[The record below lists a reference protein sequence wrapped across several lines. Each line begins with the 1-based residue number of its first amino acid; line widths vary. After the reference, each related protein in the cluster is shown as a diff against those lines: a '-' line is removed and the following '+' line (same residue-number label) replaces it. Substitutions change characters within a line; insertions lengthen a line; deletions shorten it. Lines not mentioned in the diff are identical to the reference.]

1 MAFAISNT
9 LTRIIALG
17 TIVAA
22 PVLATEASAQ
32 RAEDD
37 APWVHASALVGEP
50 QYPPDFERF
59 DYVNPDA
66 PKGGTLELS
75 ETGSFD
81 TLNPIL
87 TKGEVATGLGLVYES
102 LTTSS
107 LDEISADYGLLAEA
121 LSYPEDYAWVK
132 YRLREGAR
140 WHDGEPV
147 TAEDVV
153 WSFDKLVELNPTQ
166 RFYYQH
172 VVQAEALDD
181 RTVLFTFD
189 EKNNKELPHIV
200 GQVLV
205 LPKHWWTATDAQ
217 GNQRDIASSTLEP
230 PLGSGPYRITEVNA
244 GSSVTFTRVEDYW
257 GRDLPVNVGKHNFGE
272 IGYTYFRDRD
282 VEFQAFKAG
291 EFDFWSE
298 NEAKRW
304 ATAYDFPAVEE
315 GRIKREVLENAY
327 RTRGILVGF
336 IPNLRREMFQDPRV
350 RRALNQAF
358 DFETLNETI
367 FYDQY
372 ERVDSFFYGTPLAHE
387 GAPEGRE
394 LEILNEVRGQVPDSV
409 FEGEYE
415 NPVAGSQQALR
426 DNLREAVRL
435 FREAGYELRDGQ
447 MVDSETGEPFEFELL
462 LNGPI
467 IERVALPY
475 AEDLRK
481 IGVTMNVRS
490 VEPSQFVTRLRA
502 RDFDMIYSGWAQSLS
517 PGNEQFDYF
526 GSASADR
533 EGSRNYGGVADPA
546 VDALIEE
553 VVFAPDRDDLIAAT
567 RALDRVLMAQQFV
580 IPSYT
585 ARNSRIAYWNKFDHP
600 DPLPFYSIGFPTV
613 WWYDAD
619 KAEAIQ

>member
-1 MAFAISNT
+1 MLASGA
-9 LTRIIALG
+9 LALG
-17 TIVAA
+17 APAA
-22 PVLATEASAQ
+22 Q
-32 RAEDD
+32 AE
-37 APWVHASALVGEP
+37 PEWKHASALVGEP
-50 QYPPDFERF
+50 QYPPDFAHF
-59 DYVNPDA
+59 DYVNVDA
-66 PKGGTLELS
+66 PKGGTLRLS

-87 TKGEVATGLGLVYES
+87 PKGEAATGLGLVYES

-121 LSYPEDYAWVK
+121 LRYPDDYAWVE

-140 WHDGEPV
+140 WHDDEPV
-147 TAEDVV
+147 TADDVV
-153 WSFDKLVELNPTQ
+153 WSFNRLVELNPTQ

-172 VVQAEALDD
+172 VVEAEAVDA
-181 RTVLFTFD
+181 RTVRFTFD
-189 EKNNKELPHIV
+189 ELNNKELPHIV

-205 LPKHWWTATDAQ
+205 MPEHWWTGTDPQ

-230 PLGSGPYRITEVNA
+230 PLGSGPYRITDVSP
-244 GSSVTFTRVEDYW
+244 GSTVTFSRVEDYW
-257 GRDLPVNVGKHNFGE
+257 GAEVPVNVGKFNFGE
-272 IGYTYFRDRD
+272 ISYTYFRDRD

-291 EFDFWSE
+291 EFDYWNE

-315 GRIKREVLENAY
+315 GRIKREVLENEY

-336 IPNLRREMFQDPRV
+336 IPNLRREMFQDRRV
-350 RRALNQAF
+350 RRALNMAF

-367 FYDQY
+367 FFDQY

-394 LEILNEVRGQVPDSV
+394 LEILEQVRDQVPPEV
-409 FEGEYE
+409 FEGEYV
-415 NPVAGSQQALR
+415 NPVAGDQQALR
-426 DNLREAVRL
+426 ANLREAVGL
-435 FREAGYELRDGQ
+435 FREAGYELRDGR
-447 MVDSETGEPFEFELL
+447 MVNAETGEPFEFELL

-526 GSASADR
+526 GSRAADR
-533 EGSRNYGGVADPA
+533 EASRNFGGIADPA

-553 VVFAPDRDDLIAAT
+553 VVFAEDRDRLIDAT
-567 RALDRVLMAQQFV
+567 RALDRVLMANQYV

-585 ARNSRIAYWNKFDHP
+585 ARNSRIAYWNRFDHP
-600 DPLPFYSIGFPTV
+600 DPLPTYSIGFPTI
-613 WWYDAD
+613 WWYDAE
-619 KAEAIQ
+619 KAEAIR

>member
-1 MAFAISNT
+1 MPSTRFARFFFAIMVASGALA
-9 LTRIIALG
+9 LTAP
-17 TIVAA
+17 AA
-22 PVLATEASAQ
+22 Q
-32 RAEDD
+32 AE
-37 APWVHASALVGEP
+37 PEWKHASALVGEP
-50 QYPPDFERF
+50 QYPPDFPHF
-59 DYVNPDA
+59 DYVNVDA
-66 PKGGTLELS
+66 PKGGTLRLS

-87 TKGEVATGLGLVYES
+87 PKGEAATGLGLVYES

-121 LSYPEDYAWVK
+121 LRYPDDYAWVE

-147 TAEDVV
+147 TADDVV
-153 WSFDKLVELNPTQ
+153 WSFNQLVELNPTQ

-172 VVQAEALDD
+172 VVGAEAVDA
-181 RTVLFTFD
+181 RTVRFTFD
-189 EKNNKELPHIV
+189 ELNNKELPHIV

-205 LPKHWWTATDAQ
+205 MPEHWWTGTDAQ

-230 PLGSGPYRITEVNA
+230 PLGSGPYRITDVSP
-244 GSSVTFTRVEDYW
+244 GSTVTFSRVEDYW
-257 GRDLPVNVGKHNFGE
+257 GAEVPVNVGKFNFGE
-272 IGYTYFRDRD
+272 ISYTYFRDRD

-291 EFDFWSE
+291 EFDYWSE

-315 GRIKREVLENAY
+315 GRIKREVLENEY

-336 IPNLRREMFQDPRV
+336 VPNLRREMFQDRRV
-350 RRALNQAF
+350 RRALNMAF

-367 FYDQY
+367 FFGQY

-394 LEILNEVRGQVPDSV
+394 LEILEQVRDQVPPEV
-409 FEGEYE
+409 FEGEYV
-415 NPVAGSQQALR
+415 NPVAGDQQALR
-426 DNLREAVRL
+426 ANLREAVGL
-435 FREAGYELRDGQ
+435 FREAGYELRDGR
-447 MVDSETGEPFEFELL
+447 MVDAETGEPFEFELL

-526 GSASADR
+526 GSRAADR
-533 EGSRNYGGVADPA
+533 EASRNFGGIADPA

-553 VVFAPDRDDLIAAT
+553 VVFAEDRDRLIDAT
-567 RALDRVLMAQQFV
+567 RALDRVLMANQYV

-585 ARNSRIAYWNKFDHP
+585 ARNSRIAYWNRFDHP
-600 DPLPFYSIGFPTV
+600 DPLPTYSIGFPTI
-613 WWYDAD
+613 WWYDAE
-619 KAEAIQ
+619 KAEAIR

>member
-1 MAFAISNT
+1 LPSTRFARSFFAIMFASG
-9 LTRIIALG
+9 ALAL
-17 TIVAA
+17 AA
-22 PVLATEASAQ
+22 PTAQ
-32 RAEDD
+32 AE
-37 APWVHASALVGEP
+37 PEWKHASALVGEP
-50 QYPPDFERF
+50 QYPPDFPHF
-59 DYVNPDA
+59 DYVNVDA
-66 PKGGTLELS
+66 PKGGTLRLS

-87 TKGEVATGLGLVYES
+87 PKGETATGLGLVYES

-121 LSYPEDYAWVK
+121 LRYPDDYAWVE

-147 TAEDVV
+147 TADDVV
-153 WSFDKLVELNPTQ
+153 WSFNQLVELNPTQ

-172 VVQAEALDD
+172 VVGAEAVDA
-181 RTVLFTFD
+181 RTVRFTFD
-189 EKNNKELPHIV
+189 ELNNKELPHIV

-205 LPKHWWTATDAQ
+205 MPEHWWTGTDAQ

-230 PLGSGPYRITEVNA
+230 PLGSGPYRITDVSP
-244 GSSVTFTRVEDYW
+244 GSTVTFSRVEDYW
-257 GRDLPVNVGKHNFGE
+257 GAEVPVNVGKFNFGE
-272 IGYTYFRDRD
+272 ISYTYFRDRD

-291 EFDFWSE
+291 EFDYWSE

-315 GRIKREVLENAY
+315 GRIKREVLENEY

-336 IPNLRREMFQDPRV
+336 VPNLRREMFQDRRV
-350 RRALNQAF
+350 RRALNMAF

-367 FYDQY
+367 FFGQY

-394 LEILNEVRGQVPDSV
+394 LEILEQVRDQVPPEV
-409 FEGEYE
+409 FEGEYV
-415 NPVAGSQQALR
+415 NPVAGDQQALR
-426 DNLREAVRL
+426 ANLREAVGL
-435 FREAGYELRDGQ
+435 FREAGYELRDGR
-447 MVDSETGEPFEFELL
+447 MVDAETGEPFEFELL

-526 GSASADR
+526 GSRAADR
-533 EGSRNYGGVADPA
+533 EASRNFGGIADPA
-546 VDALIEE
+546 IDALIEE
-553 VVFAPDRDDLIAAT
+553 VVFAEDRDRLIDAT
-567 RALDRVLMAQQFV
+567 RALDRVLMANQYV

-585 ARNSRIAYWNKFDHP
+585 ARNSRIAYWNRFDHP
-600 DPLPFYSIGFPTV
+600 DPLPTYSIGFPTI
-613 WWYDAD
+613 WWYDTE
-619 KAEAIQ
+619 KAEAIR

>member
-1 MAFAISNT
+1 MLASG
-9 LTRIIALG
+9 ALAL
-17 TIVAA
+17 AA
-22 PVLATEASAQ
+22 PAAQ
-32 RAEDD
+32 AE
-37 APWVHASALVGEP
+37 PEWKHASALVGEP
-50 QYPPDFERF
+50 QYPPDFAHF
-59 DYVNPDA
+59 DYVNVDA
-66 PKGGTLELS
+66 PKGGTLRLS

-87 TKGEVATGLGLVYES
+87 PKGETATGLGLVYES

-121 LSYPEDYAWVK
+121 LRYPDDYAWVE

-147 TAEDVV
+147 TADDVV
-153 WSFDKLVELNPTQ
+153 WSFNQLVELNPTQ

-172 VVQAEALDD
+172 VVGAEAVDA
-181 RTVLFTFD
+181 RTVRFTFD
-189 EKNNKELPHIV
+189 ELNNKELPHIV

-205 LPKHWWTATDAQ
+205 MPEHWWTGTDAQ

-230 PLGSGPYRITEVNA
+230 PLGSGPYRITDVSP
-244 GSSVTFTRVEDYW
+244 GSTVTFSRVDDYW
-257 GRDLPVNVGKHNFGE
+257 GAEVPVNVGKFNFGE
-272 IGYTYFRDRD
+272 ISYTYFRDRD

-291 EFDFWSE
+291 EFDYWSE

-315 GRIKREVLENAY
+315 GRIKREVLENEY

-336 IPNLRREMFQDPRV
+336 IPNLRREMFQDRRV
-350 RRALNQAF
+350 RKALNMAF

-367 FYDQY
+367 FFGQY

-394 LEILNEVRGQVPDSV
+394 LEILEQVRDQVPPEV
-409 FEGEYE
+409 FEGEYV
-415 NPVAGSQQALR
+415 NPVAGDQQALR
-426 DNLREAVRL
+426 ANLREAVGL
-435 FREAGYELRDGQ
+435 FREAGYELRDGR
-447 MVDSETGEPFEFELL
+447 MVDAETGEPFEFELL

-526 GSASADR
+526 GSRAADR
-533 EGSRNYGGVADPA
+533 EASRNFGGIADPA
-546 VDALIEE
+546 IDALIEE
-553 VVFAPDRDDLIAAT
+553 VVFAEDRDRLIDAT
-567 RALDRVLMAQQFV
+567 RALDRVLMANQYV

-585 ARNSRIAYWNKFDHP
+585 ARNSRIAYWNRFDHP
-600 DPLPFYSIGFPTV
+600 DPLPTYSIGFPTI
-613 WWYDAD
+613 WWYDTE
-619 KAEAIQ
+619 KAEAIR

>member
-1 MAFAISNT
+1 MLASGV
-9 LTRIIALG
+9 LAL
-17 TIVAA
+17 AA
-22 PVLATEASAQ
+22 PAAQ
-32 RAEDD
+32 AE
-37 APWVHASALVGEP
+37 PEWKHASALVGEP
-50 QYPPDFERF
+50 QYPPDFPHF
-59 DYVNPDA
+59 DYVNVDA
-66 PKGGTLELS
+66 PKGGTLRLS

-87 TKGEVATGLGLVYES
+87 PKGEAATGLGLVYES

-121 LSYPEDYAWVK
+121 LRYPDDYAWVE

-147 TAEDVV
+147 TADDVV
-153 WSFDKLVELNPTQ
+153 WSFNQLVELNPTQ

-172 VVQAEALDD
+172 VVGAEAVDA
-181 RTVLFTFD
+181 RTVRFTFD
-189 EKNNKELPHIV
+189 ELNNKELPHIV

-205 LPKHWWTATDAQ
+205 MPEHWWTGTDAQ

-230 PLGSGPYRITEVNA
+230 PLGSGPYRITDVSP
-244 GSSVTFTRVEDYW
+244 GSTVTFSRVEDYW
-257 GRDLPVNVGKHNFGE
+257 GAEVPVNVGKFNFGE
-272 IGYTYFRDRD
+272 ISYTYFRDRD

-291 EFDFWSE
+291 EFDYWSE

-315 GRIKREVLENAY
+315 GRIKREVLENEY

-336 IPNLRREMFQDPRV
+336 VPNLRREMFQDRRV
-350 RRALNQAF
+350 RRALNMAF

-367 FYDQY
+367 FFDQY

-394 LEILNEVRGQVPDSV
+394 LEILEQVRDQVPPEV
-409 FEGEYE
+409 FEGEYV
-415 NPVAGSQQALR
+415 NPVAGDQQALR
-426 DNLREAVRL
+426 ANLREAVGL
-435 FREAGYELRDGQ
+435 FREAGYELRDGR
-447 MVDSETGEPFEFELL
+447 MVDAETGEPFEFELL

-526 GSASADR
+526 GSRAADR
-533 EGSRNYGGVADPA
+533 EASRNFGGIADPA

-553 VVFAPDRDDLIAAT
+553 VVFAEDRDRLIDAT
-567 RALDRVLMAQQFV
+567 RALDRVLMANQYV

-585 ARNSRIAYWNKFDHP
+585 ARNSRIAYWNRFDHP
-600 DPLPFYSIGFPTV
+600 DPLPTYSIGFPTI
-613 WWYDAD
+613 WWYDAE
-619 KAEAIQ
+619 KAEAIR

>member
-1 MAFAISNT
+1 MVASGALA
-9 LTRIIALG
+9 LTAP
-17 TIVAA
+17 AA
-22 PVLATEASAQ
+22 Q
-32 RAEDD
+32 AE
-37 APWVHASALVGEP
+37 PEWKHASALVGEP
-50 QYPPDFERF
+50 QYPPDFAHF
-59 DYVNPDA
+59 DYVNVDA
-66 PKGGTLELS
+66 PKGGTLRLS

-87 TKGEVATGLGLVYES
+87 PKGEAATGLGLVYES

-121 LSYPEDYAWVK
+121 LRYPDDYAWVE

-147 TAEDVV
+147 TADDVV
-153 WSFDKLVELNPTQ
+153 WSFNQLVELNPTQ

-172 VVQAEALDD
+172 VVGAEAVDA
-181 RTVLFTFD
+181 RTVRFTFD
-189 EKNNKELPHIV
+189 ELNNKELPHIV

-205 LPKHWWTATDAQ
+205 MPEHWWTGTDAQ

-230 PLGSGPYRITEVNA
+230 PLGSGPYRITDVSP
-244 GSSVTFTRVEDYW
+244 GSTVTFSRVEDYW
-257 GRDLPVNVGKHNFGE
+257 GAEVPVNVGKFNFGE
-272 IGYTYFRDRD
+272 ISYTYFRDRD

-291 EFDFWSE
+291 EFDYWSE

-315 GRIKREVLENAY
+315 GRIKREVLENEY

-336 IPNLRREMFQDPRV
+336 VPNLRREMFQDRRV
-350 RRALNQAF
+350 RRALNMAF

-367 FYDQY
+367 FFGQY

-394 LEILNEVRGQVPDSV
+394 LEILEQVRDQVPPEV
-409 FEGEYE
+409 FEGEYV
-415 NPVAGSQQALR
+415 NPVAGDQQALR
-426 DNLREAVRL
+426 ANLREAVGL
-435 FREAGYELRDGQ
+435 FREAGYELRDGR
-447 MVDSETGEPFEFELL
+447 MVDAETGEPFEFELL

-526 GSASADR
+526 GSRAADR
-533 EGSRNYGGVADPA
+533 EASRNFGGIADPA

-553 VVFAPDRDDLIAAT
+553 VVFAEDRDRLIDAT
-567 RALDRVLMAQQFV
+567 RALDRVLMANQYV

-585 ARNSRIAYWNKFDHP
+585 ARNSRIAYWNRFDHP
-600 DPLPFYSIGFPTV
+600 DPLPTYSIGFPTI
-613 WWYDAD
+613 WWYDTE
-619 KAEAIQ
+619 KAEAIR

>member
-1 MAFAISNT
+1 MLASV
-9 LTRIIALG
+9 ALAL
-17 TIVAA
+17 AA
-22 PVLATEASAQ
+22 PAAQ
-32 RAEDD
+32 AE
-37 APWVHASALVGEP
+37 PEWKHASALVGEP
-50 QYPPDFERF
+50 QYPPDFPHF
-59 DYVNPDA
+59 DYVNVDA
-66 PKGGTLELS
+66 PKGGTLRLS

-87 TKGEVATGLGLVYES
+87 PKGETATGLGLVYES

-121 LSYPEDYAWVK
+121 LRYPDDYAWVE

-147 TAEDVV
+147 TADDVV
-153 WSFDKLVELNPTQ
+153 WSFNQLVELNPTQ

-172 VVQAEALDD
+172 VVGAEAVDA
-181 RTVLFTFD
+181 RTVRFTFD
-189 EKNNKELPHIV
+189 ELNNKELPHIV

-205 LPKHWWTATDAQ
+205 MPEHWWTGTDAQ

-230 PLGSGPYRITEVNA
+230 PLGSGPYRITDVSP
-244 GSSVTFTRVEDYW
+244 GSTVTFSRVEDYW
-257 GRDLPVNVGKHNFGE
+257 GAEVPVNVGKFNFGE
-272 IGYTYFRDRD
+272 ISYTYFRDRD

-291 EFDFWSE
+291 EFDYWSE

-315 GRIKREVLENAY
+315 GRIKREVLENEY

-336 IPNLRREMFQDPRV
+336 VPNLRREMFQDRRV
-350 RRALNQAF
+350 RRALNMAF

-367 FYDQY
+367 FFDQY

-394 LEILNEVRGQVPDSV
+394 LEILEQVRDQVPPEV
-409 FEGEYE
+409 FEGEYV
-415 NPVAGSQQALR
+415 NPVAGDQQALR
-426 DNLREAVRL
+426 ANLREAVGL
-435 FREAGYELRDGQ
+435 FREAGYELRDGR
-447 MVDSETGEPFEFELL
+447 MVDAETGEPFEFELL

-526 GSASADR
+526 GSRAADR
-533 EGSRNYGGVADPA
+533 EASRNFGGIADPA

-553 VVFAPDRDDLIAAT
+553 VVFAEDRDRLIDAT
-567 RALDRVLMAQQFV
+567 RALDRVLMANQYV

-585 ARNSRIAYWNKFDHP
+585 ARNSRIAYWNRFDHP
-600 DPLPFYSIGFPTV
+600 DPLPTYSIGFPTI
-613 WWYDAD
+613 WWYDAE
-619 KAEAIQ
+619 KAEAIR

>member
-1 MAFAISNT
+1 MLASG
-9 LTRIIALG
+9 ALAL
-17 TIVAA
+17 AA
-22 PVLATEASAQ
+22 PAAQ
-32 RAEDD
+32 AE
-37 APWVHASALVGEP
+37 PEWKHASALVGEP
-50 QYPPDFERF
+50 QYPPDFPHF
-59 DYVNPDA
+59 DYVNVDA
-66 PKGGTLELS
+66 PKGGTLRLS

-87 TKGEVATGLGLVYES
+87 PKGEAATGLGLVYES

-121 LSYPEDYAWVK
+121 LRYPDDYAWVE

-147 TAEDVV
+147 TADDVV
-153 WSFDKLVELNPTQ
+153 WSFNQLVELNPTQ

-172 VVQAEALDD
+172 VVGAEAVDA
-181 RTVLFTFD
+181 RTVRFTFD
-189 EKNNKELPHIV
+189 ELNNKELPHIV

-205 LPKHWWTATDAQ
+205 MPEHWWTGTDAQ
-217 GNQRDIASSTLEP
+217 GNQRDIAASTLEP
-230 PLGSGPYRITEVNA
+230 PLGSGPYRITDVSP
-244 GSSVTFTRVEDYW
+244 GSTVTFSRVDDYW
-257 GRDLPVNVGKHNFGE
+257 GVEVPVNVGKFNFGE
-272 IGYTYFRDRD
+272 ISYTYFRDRD

-291 EFDFWSE
+291 EFDYWSE

-315 GRIKREVLENAY
+315 GRIKREVLENEY

-336 IPNLRREMFQDPRV
+336 VPNLRREMFQDRRV
-350 RRALNQAF
+350 RRALNMAF

-367 FYDQY
+367 FFDQY

-387 GAPEGRE
+387 GVPEGRE
-394 LEILNEVRGQVPDSV
+394 LEILEQVRDQVPPEV
-409 FEGEYE
+409 FEGEYV
-415 NPVAGSQQALR
+415 NPVAGDQQALR
-426 DNLREAVRL
+426 ANLREAVGL
-435 FREAGYELRDGQ
+435 FREAGYELRDGR
-447 MVDSETGEPFEFELL
+447 MVDAETGEPFEFELL

-526 GSASADR
+526 GSRAADR
-533 EGSRNYGGVADPA
+533 EASRNFGGIADPA

-553 VVFAPDRDDLIAAT
+553 VVFAEDRDRLIDAT
-567 RALDRVLMAQQFV
+567 RALDRVLMANQYV

-585 ARNSRIAYWNKFDHP
+585 ARNSRIAYWNRFDHP
-600 DPLPFYSIGFPTV
+600 DPLPTYSIGFPTI
-613 WWYDAD
+613 WWYDTE
-619 KAEAIQ
+619 KAEAIR

>member
-1 MAFAISNT
+1 MPSTRFARSFFAIMLASG
-9 LTRIIALG
+9 ALAL
-17 TIVAA
+17 AA
-22 PVLATEASAQ
+22 PAAQ
-32 RAEDD
+32 AE
-37 APWVHASALVGEP
+37 PEWKHASALVGEP
-50 QYPPDFERF
+50 QYPPDFPHF
-59 DYVNPDA
+59 DYVNVDA
-66 PKGGTLELS
+66 PKGGTLRLS

-87 TKGEVATGLGLVYES
+87 PKGEAATGLGLVYES

-121 LSYPEDYAWVK
+121 LRYPDDYAWVE

-147 TAEDVV
+147 TADDVV
-153 WSFDKLVELNPTQ
+153 WSFNQLVELNPTQ

-172 VVQAEALDD
+172 VVEAGAVDA
-181 RTVLFTFD
+181 RTVRFTFD
-189 EKNNKELPHIV
+189 ELNNKELPHIV

-205 LPKHWWTATDAQ
+205 MPEHWWTGTDAQ
-217 GNQRDIASSTLEP
+217 GNQRNIAASTLEP
-230 PLGSGPYRITEVNA
+230 PLGSGPYRITDVSP
-244 GSSVTFTRVEDYW
+244 GSTVTFSRVEDYW
-257 GRDLPVNVGKHNFGE
+257 GAEVPVNVGKFNFGE
-272 IGYTYFRDRD
+272 ISYTYFRDRD

-291 EFDFWSE
+291 EFDYWNE

-304 ATAYDFPAVEE
+304 ATAYGFPAVEQ
-315 GRIKREVLENAY
+315 GRIKREVLENEY

-336 IPNLRREMFQDPRV
+336 IPNLRREMFQDRRV
-350 RRALNQAF
+350 RRALNMAF

-367 FYDQY
+367 FFDQY

-394 LEILNEVRGQVPDSV
+394 LEILEQVRDQVPPEV
-409 FEGEYE
+409 FEGEYV
-415 NPVAGSQQALR
+415 NPVAGDQQALR
-426 DNLREAVRL
+426 ANLREAVGL
-435 FREAGYELRDGQ
+435 FREAGYELRDGR
-447 MVDSETGEPFEFELL
+447 MVDAETGEPFEFELL

-526 GSASADR
+526 GSRAADR
-533 EGSRNYGGVADPA
+533 EASRNFGGIADPA

-553 VVFAPDRDDLIAAT
+553 VVFAEDRDRLIDAT
-567 RALDRVLMAQQFV
+567 RALDRVLMANQYV

-585 ARNSRIAYWNKFDHP
+585 ARNSRIAYWNRFDHP
-600 DPLPFYSIGFPTV
+600 DPLPTYSIGFPTI
-613 WWYDAD
+613 WWYDAE
-619 KAEAIQ
+619 KAEAIR